1 MTGRRG
7 RRIAATMRS
16 IAFGLLASVLS
27 GGSAPAAS
35 PEDSPEWQAG
45 MRATAS
51 LNEGRWSVR
60 HSAATDGAGHLSVR
74 KGTKEENARWVL
86 IYGMTIAETLDLQQR
101 VDGTRLPVVLI
112 ILPKGGT
119 VELEAQA
126 SEDWHA
132 LTMPLT
138 GKLVDALAKGD
149 EVHLSAGYGT
159 INYRA
164 TLAGSA
170 RALRKALN
178 R

>member
-1 MTGRRG
+1 MCG
-7 RRIAATMRS
+7 
-16 IAFGLLASVLS
+16 IAFGLIGSVLS
-27 GGSAPAAS
+27 VGPALAAS
-35 PEDSPEWQAG
+35 PEDSPAWGAG
-45 MRATAS
+45 TRTTAL

-60 HSAATDGAGHLSVR
+60 HAAAIDGAGHLSVR

-101 VDGTRLPVVLI
+101 VDGARLPVVLV

-138 GKLVDALAKGD
+138 RKLVDALAKGE
-149 EVHLSAGYGT
+149 EVRLSAGRGA
-159 INYRA
+159 IDYRA